1 MKKVLIR
8 GLFVIVFAMIL
19 LVGCEKEKTNSNGT
33 VEKVDYKKAI
43 VIYFSRAGEN
53 YSVGVV
59 DVGNTAIMAGYIKD
73 YLGADSF
80 EIIPKVAYP
89 ERYDEAKEI
98 ANKELDENARPEIK
112 NAIKN
117 LDDYDTV
124 FLGYPIWCGDMPM
137 IIYTFIEKY
146 NLSGKTVIP
155 FNTHEGSGN
164 AGTYVTLKNKLKSA
178 NVNENGLALTGK
190 VARTTSGKE
199 QTIKWLESLGY

>member
-199 QTIKWLESLGY
+199 QTIKWLESLRY